1 VRGTETCHNAS
12 AEPLARLA
20 TSVGGLS
27 IDKNVTVVEFWFY
40 TAAETTDY
48 GSVSTDRDSAR
59 LAINAAQESP
69 WGRSKRG
76 PGAFPFT
83 GLNVQGHVSA
93 DHRII
98 SLALYNF
105 ARKRGVAYLR

>member
-1 VRGTETCHNAS
+1 MHHIGGSGVRKNSLRCAGVRQRGTAAS
-12 AEPLARLA
+12 ECDTNSWVFAKI
-20 TSVGGLS
+20 SFQG
-27 IDKNVTVVEFWFY
+27 
-40 TAAETTDY
+40 
-48 GSVSTDRDSAR
+48 
-59 LAINAAQESP
+59 
-69 WGRSKRG
+69 
-76 PGAFPFT
+76 

>member
-1 VRGTETCHNAS
+1 MRARAAPQLAAS
-12 AEPLARLA
+12 QF
-20 TSVGGLS
+20 
-27 IDKNVTVVEFWFY
+27 DKNVTIVESWFY
-40 TAAETTDY
+40 TAAEPTDY

-69 WGRSKRG
+69 LGRSKRG
-76 PGAFPFT
+76 PGAFLSG

>member
-1 VRGTETCHNAS
+1 MRQLRAQ
-12 AEPLARLA
+12 
-20 TSVGGLS
+20 GLS
-27 IDKNVTVVEFWFY
+27 IDKNVTVVESWFY

-76 PGAFPFT
+76 PGAFPF
-83 GLNVQGHVSA
+83 
-93 DHRII
+93 
-98 SLALYNF
+98 
-105 ARKRGVAYLR
+105 RGSKCPRSC